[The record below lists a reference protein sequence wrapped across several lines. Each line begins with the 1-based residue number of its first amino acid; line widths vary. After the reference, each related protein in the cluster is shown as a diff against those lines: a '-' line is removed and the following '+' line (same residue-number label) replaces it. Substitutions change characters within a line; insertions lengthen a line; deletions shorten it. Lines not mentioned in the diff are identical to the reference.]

1 VAQNE
6 DCGLICVCGHSSGVD
21 LRCVDTEV
29 SSAEMDSSPGCEPNP
44 SIDDIRK

>member
-1 VAQNE
+1 M
-6 DCGLICVCGHSSGVD
+6 CGHSSVVD
-21 LRCVDTEV
+21 LRNVDREV

>member
-1 VAQNE
+1 M
-6 DCGLICVCGHSSGVD
+6 CGHCSVVG
-21 LRCVDTEV
+21 LRNVKTEV